1 MTLNDRITEYRDMQD
16 NYEATIKNIKRRLD
30 KLEKIV
36 DKINPNTNPVW
47 LAKYAKELLSE
58 KWN

>member
-1 MTLNDRITEYRDMQD
+1 MPINDRITEYRDMKD
-16 NYEATIKNIKRRLD
+16 NYEATFKNIRKRLD

-36 DKINPNTNPVW
+36 EKINSNTNPAW

-58 KWN
+58 K

>member
-1 MTLNDRITEYRDMQD
+1 MTLNERITEYRDMQD

-36 DKINPNTNPVW
+36 DKINSNTNPAW

-58 KWN
+58 K

>member
-58 KWN
+58 K

>member
-16 NYEATIKNIKRRLD
+16 NYEATIKNIRRRLD

-36 DKINPNTNPVW
+36 DKINPNTNPAW

>member
-1 MTLNDRITEYRDMQD
+1 MPLNDRITEYRDLKD
-16 NYEATIKNIKRRLD
+16 NYEAALLKMKERLT

-36 DKINPNTNPVW
+36 EKIDSNNNPAW

-58 KWN
+58 E

>member
-1 MTLNDRITEYRDMQD
+1 MPINDRITEYRDMQD

-36 DKINPNTNPVW
+36 DKINSNTNPAW

-58 KWN
+58 K

>member
-1 MTLNDRITEYRDMQD
+1 MTLNERITEYRDMQD

-36 DKINPNTNPVW
+36 DKINPNTNPAC
-47 LAKYAKELLSE
+47 LAKYAKELLS
-58 KWN
+58 KK